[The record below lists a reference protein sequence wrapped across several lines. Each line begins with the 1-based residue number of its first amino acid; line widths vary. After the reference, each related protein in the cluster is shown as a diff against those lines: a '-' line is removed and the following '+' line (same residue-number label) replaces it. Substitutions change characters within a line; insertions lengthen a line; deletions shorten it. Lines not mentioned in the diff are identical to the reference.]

1 MKILVWIFAPLS
13 LVEPVYLIY
22 KIVTVSLDIR
32 VRKNIPLGSV
42 VQRPISA

>member
-32 VRKNIPLGSV
+32 VRKYTSGPSC
-42 VQRPISA
+42 SKAD